1 MQSIVYVGMD
11 VHSQTVSLAAT
22 RGGKSNVIARAEVR
36 TDVREIDK
44 WLKKLANQLLEST
57 G

>member
-1 MQSIVYVGMD
+1 MQSIIYVGMD

-22 RGGKSNVIARAEVR
+22 RGGKSNVIARAEVSR
-36 TDVREIDK
+36 FFAKQPLTARRKRLPI
-44 WLKKLANQLLEST
+44 